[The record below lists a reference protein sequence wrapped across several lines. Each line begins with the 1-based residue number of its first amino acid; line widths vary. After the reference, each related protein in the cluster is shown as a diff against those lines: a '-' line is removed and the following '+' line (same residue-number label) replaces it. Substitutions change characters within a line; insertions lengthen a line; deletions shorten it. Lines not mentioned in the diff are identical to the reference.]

1 MFKKL
6 CSFTPKFNTWKL
18 KKKIETTGP
27 ACYNTSQLIPIYEYT
42 LLSAWHIWT
51 KSIHDRTKILSHIH
65 SGGDD
70 KGAKRATQ
78 KKKSPSPC
86 YTKLKM
92 IYFHAFAGST
102 TGWFLVGMNET
113 FFEWMDGGK
122 VGRRR
127 RAGQGGFAAALWE
140 QIIIKRCTRVE
151 EGKTANI
158 KIKLSSYKNL
168 HYWFEV
174 LTCAL
179 LST

>member
-1 MFKKL
+1 M
-6 CSFTPKFNTWKL
+6 NTL
-18 KKKIETTGP
+18 YYLLDISEPNLYTIVQRFFLTFIRGATTRVRRE
-27 ACYNTSQLIPIYEYT
+27 Q
-42 LLSAWHIWT
+42 H
-51 KSIHDRTKILSHIH
+51 
-65 SGGDD
+65 
-70 KGAKRATQ
+70 

-113 FFEWMDGGK
+113 LFEWMDGGK

-179 LST
+179 LSTYQYSSV